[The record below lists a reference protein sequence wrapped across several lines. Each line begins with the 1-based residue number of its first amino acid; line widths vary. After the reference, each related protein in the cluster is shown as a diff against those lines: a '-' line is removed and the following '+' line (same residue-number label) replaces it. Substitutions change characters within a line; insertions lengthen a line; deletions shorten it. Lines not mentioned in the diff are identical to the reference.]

1 MASSLDQA
9 GTFTKTVEDAVILSE
24 YLASYDPNDA
34 TSINRKDIQN
44 WKKAL
49 EKEDLSGLKIAMVK
63 EFFQEGLDE
72 EVKEKILQASEKIK
86 ELG

>member
-24 YLASYDPNDA
+24 HLASYDPHDA

-49 EKEDLSGLKIAMVK
+49 EKQNLSGLKIAIVK
-63 EFFQEGLDE
+63 EFFQE
-72 EVKEKILQASEKIK
+72 
-86 ELG
+86 